1 MAKSTAA
8 ADVPEDTGRRVITRT
23 QPVKVDPVIG
33 GTRELKQAPD
43 ADIGPP
49 EKPRQYQ
56 GERLKPGK
64 SWNETRPRA
73 TGSRK

>member
-1 MAKSTAA
+1 MARSTRTAA
-8 ADVPEDTGRRVITRT
+8 EVEDTGRGL
-23 QPVKVDPVIG
+23 KVDPVIG

-43 ADIGPP
+43 AEIGPP

-64 SWNETRPRA
+64 SWNKTRPRA